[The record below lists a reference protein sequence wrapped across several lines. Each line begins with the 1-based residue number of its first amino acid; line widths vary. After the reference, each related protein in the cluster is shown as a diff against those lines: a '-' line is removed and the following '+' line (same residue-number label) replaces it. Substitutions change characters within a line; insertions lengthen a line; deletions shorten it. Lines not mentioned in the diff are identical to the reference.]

1 MRKDKNMKE
10 QYRKFYQDLL
20 RLNVSREEA
29 LNLALVRMGLKYA
42 TTVGFYKELSKLLTK
57 NGFIFEL
64 DESFLD
70 KRVYGVVEYTT
81 NVCLP
86 GSQIVRRL
94 YVSRKYSREKLKHL
108 RSGSSFDQGLAFGF
122 PLCDMLNY
130 CRKEKK
136 EGKHYIEILQDWLKQ
151 IPSVEGIK
159 HVDYRLMGALLKYS
173 NSIRIIVHIPC
184 EADCGAS
191 LELAER
197 NLRVLES
204 LDPEFKNFVVEEF
217 KKPLLLYG
225 NKWEDIRMVQFTE
238 IKKEGAHFYTAR
250 CSFSLPAIIAKGEL
264 LKIKLTSN
272 KKVEIYSG
280 SKKIIESESKK
291 SLPWSYTFIFP
302 YEAKAVI

>member
-1 MRKDKNMKE
+1 MKDR
-10 QYRKFYQDLL
+10 YREFYRDLL

-29 LNLALVRMGLKYA
+29 LNLALVQMGLKDA

-57 NGFIFEL
+57 KGFIFEL

-70 KRVYGVVEYTT
+70 KSIYGVVEYTT
-81 NVCLP
+81 NVPLP
-86 GSQIVRRL
+86 GAQIVKRL
-94 YVSRKYSREKLKHL
+94 YVSRKYSREKLKQL

-122 PLCDMLNY
+122 PICDMLNY
-130 CRKEKK
+130 CRKEQK
-136 EGKHYIEILQDWLKQ
+136 EGKHYIGILQDWLKQ

-184 EADCGAS
+184 EANCGAS

-204 LDPEFKNFVVEEF
+204 LDSEFKNFVVEEF

-250 CSFSLPAIIAKGEL
+250 CSFSLPALISKGEL
-264 LKIKLTSN
+264 LKIKLTPN
-272 KKVEIYSG
+272 RKVEVYSG

-291 SLPWSYTFIFP
+291 ALPWSYTFIFP
-302 YEAKAVI
+302 FESKPVK